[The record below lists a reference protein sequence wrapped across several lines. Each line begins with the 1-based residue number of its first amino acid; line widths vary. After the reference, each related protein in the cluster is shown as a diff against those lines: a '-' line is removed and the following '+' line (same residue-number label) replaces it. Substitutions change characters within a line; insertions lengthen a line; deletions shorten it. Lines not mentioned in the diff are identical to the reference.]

1 MRTRRLFW
9 RPFQRAVRFLPLL
22 FLSLVLTGCQQ
33 AQHLRPPSPVS
44 VTTAQV
50 QAGPLALTVPTLGQA
65 IAIHSVSI
73 EPQISGLL
81 EKVMIHSGERVHKG
95 QPLFVIDPAPQLA
108 ALHQDMANLRG
119 AQAQLAYDQTQ
130 VKAYQPLIAK
140 DYVTAQTYQQ
150 AEASAA
156 TEAATV
162 AADRAAVQTTE
173 LDLSY
178 THIHAPI
185 AGRIG
190 LLGIRSG
197 NLVTANSTL
206 LCTLTQ
212 IRPIEIEFSLPEKD
226 LAALRRAER
235 NPAPTVGVWS
245 NDRRHF
251 LGKGRV
257 IAVDNSID
265 TASGTITARAVL
277 PNSQGT
283 LWPGAFVQVRFT
295 RKILALALLIPQS
308 ALQEGVKG
316 SFVYV
321 IRGGRAQMQ
330 PVTYIGQDRGLD
342 AVRGVQAG
350 ETVIVGVP
358 AHLHPGAPVQSD
370 HRKSS
375 EDQHPVAATPAATHV
390 LGRLS

>member
-9 RPFQRAVRFLPLL
+9 RPFQRAVRFLLLL
-22 FLSLVLTGCQQ
+22 FFSSVLTGCQQ
-33 AQHLRPPSPVS
+33 AQHPRPLPPVS

-50 QAGPLALTVPTLGQA
+50 QAGSLALTVPTLGQA

-81 EKVMIHSGERVHKG
+81 EKVMIHSGERVHKD

-119 AQAQLAYDQTQ
+119 AQVQLAYDQTQ

-156 TEAATV
+156 MEAATV

-178 THIHAPI
+178 TQIHAPI

-235 NPAPTVGVWS
+235 TLAPTVGVWS

-277 PNSQGT
+277 PNTQGT
-283 LWPGAFVQVRFT
+283 LWPGVFVQVRFT
-295 RKILALALLIPQS
+295 RKILAQALLIPQR

-330 PVTYIGQDRGLD
+330 PVTYIGQGRGLD

-350 ETVIVGVP
+350 ETIIVGAP

-370 HRKSS
+370 HQKSS
-375 EDQHPVAATPAATHV
+375 EDQGHATATVAATHV
-390 LGRLS
+390 PGRLS

>member
-1 MRTRRLFW
+1 
-9 RPFQRAVRFLPLL
+9 
-22 FLSLVLTGCQQ
+22 
-33 AQHLRPPSPVS
+33 
-44 VTTAQV
+44 
-50 QAGPLALTVPTLGQA
+50 
-65 IAIHSVSI
+65 
-73 EPQISGLL
+73 
-81 EKVMIHSGERVHKG
+81 
-95 QPLFVIDPAPQLA
+95 
-108 ALHQDMANLRG
+108 
-119 AQAQLAYDQTQ
+119 
-130 VKAYQPLIAK
+130 
-140 DYVTAQTYQQ
+140 
-150 AEASAA
+150 
-156 TEAATV
+156 
-162 AADRAAVQTTE
+162 
-173 LDLSY
+173 
-178 THIHAPI
+178 
-185 AGRIG
+185 

-197 NLVTANSTL
+197 NLVTINSTL

-212 IRPIEIEFSLPEKD
+212 IRPIQIEFSLPEKD

-245 NDRRHF
+245 NGRRHF

-277 PNSQGT
+277 PNTQGT

-295 RKILALALLIPQS
+295 RKILAQALLIPQS

-342 AVRGVQAG
+342 AVRGVHAG
-350 ETVIVGVP
+350 EPVIVGAP

-390 LGRLS
+390 RGRLS

>member
-9 RPFQRAVRFLPLL
+9 RPFQRAVRFLLLL
-22 FLSLVLTGCQQ
+22 FFSSVLTGCQQ
-33 AQHLRPPSPVS
+33 AQHPRLPPPVS

-50 QAGPLALTVPTLGQA
+50 QAGSLALTVPTLGQA

-81 EKVMIHSGERVHKG
+81 EKVMIHSGERVHKD

-119 AQAQLAYDQTQ
+119 AQVQLAYDQTQ

-156 TEAATV
+156 MEAATV

-178 THIHAPI
+178 TQIHAPI

-235 NPAPTVGVWS
+235 TLAPTVGVWS

-277 PNSQGT
+277 PNTQGT
-283 LWPGAFVQVRFT
+283 LWPGVFVQVRFT
-295 RKILALALLIPQS
+295 RKILAQALLIPQR

-330 PVTYIGQDRGLD
+330 PVTYIGQGRGLD

-350 ETVIVGVP
+350 ETIIVGAP

-370 HRKSS
+370 HQKSS
-375 EDQHPVAATPAATHV
+375 EDQGHATATVAATHV
-390 LGRLS
+390 PGRLS

>member
-9 RPFQRAVRFLPLL
+9 RPFQRAVRFLLLL
-22 FLSLVLTGCQQ
+22 FFSSVLTGCQQ
-33 AQHLRPPSPVS
+33 AQHPRPPPPVS

-50 QAGPLALTVPTLGQA
+50 QAGSLALTVPTLGQA

-81 EKVMIHSGERVHKG
+81 EKVMIHSGERVHKD

-119 AQAQLAYDQTQ
+119 AQVQLAYDQTQ

-156 TEAATV
+156 MEAATV

-178 THIHAPI
+178 TQIHAPI

-212 IRPIEIEFSLPEKD
+212 IRPI
-226 LAALRRAER
+226 
-235 NPAPTVGVWS
+235 GV
-245 NDRRHF
+245 NMYLF
-251 LGKGRV
+251 C
-257 IAVDNSID
+257 
-265 TASGTITARAVL
+265 
-277 PNSQGT
+277 SQY
-283 LWPGAFVQVRFT
+283 F
-295 RKILALALLIPQS
+295 I
-308 ALQEGVKG
+308 
-316 SFVYV
+316 YNN
-321 IRGGRAQMQ
+321 
-330 PVTYIGQDRGLD
+330 
-342 AVRGVQAG
+342 
-350 ETVIVGVP
+350 
-358 AHLHPGAPVQSD
+358 
-370 HRKSS
+370 
-375 EDQHPVAATPAATHV
+375 
-390 LGRLS
+390 

>member
-9 RPFQRAVRFLPLL
+9 RPFQRAVRFLLLL
-22 FLSLVLTGCQQ
+22 FFSSVLTGCQQ
-33 AQHLRPPSPVS
+33 AQHPRPPPPVS

-50 QAGPLALTVPTLGQA
+50 QAGSLALTVPTLGQA

-81 EKVMIHSGERVHKG
+81 EKVMIHSGERVHKD

-119 AQAQLAYDQTQ
+119 AQVQLAYDQTQ

-156 TEAATV
+156 MEAATV

-178 THIHAPI
+178 TQIHAPI

-235 NPAPTVGVWS
+235 TLAPTVGVWS

-277 PNSQGT
+277 PNTQGT
-283 LWPGAFVQVRFT
+283 LWPGVFVQVRFT
-295 RKILALALLIPQS
+295 RKILAQALLIPQR

-330 PVTYIGQDRGLD
+330 PVTYIGQGRGLD

-350 ETVIVGVP
+350 ETIIVGAP

-370 HRKSS
+370 HQKSS
-375 EDQHPVAATPAATHV
+375 EDQGHATAAVAATHV
-390 LGRLS
+390 PGRLS